1 MINATKDQ
9 LYQYAIDAEM
19 PLDNRYKAARELQR
33 RRFDP
38 DMLIDLVRMWP
49 THTASEIAEYLGLP
63 VGTVV
68 GVARRYGLKR
78 RA

>member
-1 MINATKDQ
+1 MINATKEQ

-49 THTASEIAEYLGLP
+49 KHDASEIADYLGLP
-63 VGTVV
+63 VRVV
-68 GVARRYGLKR
+68 IGAAKRYGLKR